1 MSMSHKNFTKVCVS
15 CKQPGHLR
23 ASHSDCPFN
32 KKNKNL
38 LVNQVP
44 ELINRNVIYLFFH
57 FYFLFL
63 AS

>member
-1 MSMSHKNFTKVCVS
+1 MSHKNFTKACVS

-38 LVNQVP
+38 LENQVP
-44 ELINRNVIYLFFH
+44 ELINRNVI
-57 FYFLFL
+57 
-63 AS
+63 